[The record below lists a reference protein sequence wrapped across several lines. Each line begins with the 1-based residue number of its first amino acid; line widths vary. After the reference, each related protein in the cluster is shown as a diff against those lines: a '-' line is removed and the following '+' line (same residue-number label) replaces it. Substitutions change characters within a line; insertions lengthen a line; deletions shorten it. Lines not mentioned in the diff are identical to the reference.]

1 MPLISNNL
9 VLTIIAYLLCRTNLN
24 IQLILS
30 TPDDQE
36 RCFSLL
42 CYFSI
47 GFMIQDQFCN
57 DNLKFLHILLGGTN
71 LPGNNANHMRTTEF
85 FNTESNSFEAGPLL
99 PYEYGLIE
107 HCLTW
112 KDADVIMLVGGEYKS
127 KEANI
132 DRTLSS
138 KVYEFHTRSN
148 TFLEITNLTE
158 AQHSP
163 GCIVLDTA
171 SNGKEMIVA
180 GGISIMYTI
189 MYVV

>member
-1 MPLISNNL
+1 MLQHF
-9 VLTIIAYLLCRTNLN
+9 VT
-24 IQLILS
+24 LS
-30 TPDDQE
+30 
-36 RCFSLL
+36 
-42 CYFSI
+42 
-47 GFMIQDQFCN
+47 
-57 DNLKFLHILLGGTN
+57 GGTN
-71 LPGNNANHMRTTEF
+71 LPGNNANHKSTTEF
-85 FNTESNSFEAGPLL
+85 FSTASNSFEQGPSL

-127 KEANI
+127 NTADI

-138 KVYEFHTRSN
+138 KVYEFNTRSN

-180 GGISIMYTI
+180 AGMSII
-189 MYVV
+189 A